1 MTFHNNYIFNFKITW
16 LIKLSAFLFVAL
28 FLSSSRLATA
38 GMVWETTNAPL
49 HQGYILYS
57 NRSMNGATGRLVSVD
72 YSDPTPNPCYQ
83 QISCVV
89 GFGVSHNKSLY
100 APNTYIFT
108 YMAKH
113 FWSSDNQAGALPQ
126 NIAPEIVTVKTI
138 GELYTILRP
147 LGVFPQSIAG
157 NNTTVGYCDPTLAG
171 KGDCIYGDKWE
182 AYSKVCY
189 AFVYKI
195 AGGANNFASPFP
207 GQSCIGPSPPNNEC
221 KVDAGAVTL
230 DHGELATDAVNG
242 HRKNENVRISCTYP
256 ANANLAI
263 LSKDANE
270 KIMLKNDNS
279 LYSTVTIDGVS
290 GVSGKKINIP
300 QGGTTINLE
309 STLHTVG
316 NVEAGP
322 FSGTAILVINNY

>member
-38 GMVWETTNAPL
+38 GMVWETTNAP
-49 HQGYILYS
+49 ID
-57 NRSMNGATGRLVSVD
+57 NGKINSANAAGKGASGKLVSID
-72 YSDPTPNPCYQ
+72 YNDPTPNPCYQ
-83 QISCVV
+83 TNCAIT
-89 GFGVSHNKSLY
+89 FGV
-100 APNTYIFT
+100 FT
-108 YMAKH
+108 NLINGSGYQQYRIANSGNGDTFWGWHISSGAKH
-113 FWSSDNQAGALPQ
+113 VV
-126 NIAPEIVTVKTI
+126 PEIREVKTL
-138 GELYTILRP
+138 GELYAVMRP
-147 LGVFPQSIAG
+147 TGLVPQPTRGMS
-157 NNTTVGYCDPTLAG
+157 TTGYYCDPTFGG
-171 KGDCIYGDKWE
+171 KFCIFKDQWE
-182 AYSKVCY
+182 AYSNVCY
-189 AFVYKI
+189 ALTYYFHSSDALKV
-195 AGGANNFASPFP
+195 FP
-207 GQSCIGPSPPNNEC
+207 GQSCIGPTPPNNEC

-279 LYSTVTIDGVS
+279 LYSTVTIDGAP
-290 GVSGKKINIP
+290 GISGKKINIP

>member
-1 MTFHNNYIFNFKITW
+1 MTFHNNYIFNCKITW

-38 GMVWETTNAPL
+38 GMVWETTNAPIVN
-49 HQGYILYS
+49 GYIHYS
-57 NRSMNGATGRLVSVD
+57 NRAMNGATGRLASVD

-83 QISCVV
+83 QKTCVV
-89 GFGVSHNKSLY
+89 GFGVSHNFKSY
-100 APNTYIFT
+100 TYPYILT
-108 YMAKH
+108 YRAKDM
-113 FWSSDNQAGALPQ
+113 WASGREAGALPK
-126 NIAPEIVTVKTI
+126 NIVPEMLTVKTI

-147 LGVFPQSIAG
+147 LGVFPQSING
-157 NNTTVGYCDPTLAG
+157 NNTTVGYCEPTLAG

-189 AFVYKI
+189 AFIYRT
-195 AGGANNFASPFP
+195 AGGANDYGSPFP
-207 GQSCIGPSPPNNEC
+207 GQNCIGPTPPNNEC

-279 LYSTVTIDGVS
+279 LYSTVTIDGAP
-290 GVSGKKINIP
+290 GISGKKINIP